1 MCVVGLDNKICNNK
15 YANFVELIGGKYVN
29 FNTTIIYIKYYRLN

>member
-15 YANFVELIGGKYVN
+15 CANFVELIGGKPVEVN
-29 FNTTIIYIKYYRLN
+29 NIC